1 MKRINSSL
9 IAGTAQ
15 FLKNPKAFI
24 LIPILLV
31 LLIAYDALYD
41 FTLRP
46 INTQLM
52 FHYNSF
58 TLHDGYDLFSHQSKC
73 EIPALSD
80 FPSSYK
86 VIKVVISGENTL
98 KFDFLREVH
107 EYEKNLPKHLTCVS
121 PLSALT
127 LPFDHNNLNSE
138 DNDKIDRYI
147 LRVLN
152 HDCKHSLV
160 KFFFNDLTKMN
171 HLIRQSKLLYMYILY
186 DPNQVDTN
194 NILPDFKRISYI
206 RYLNDE
212 VIAPEFANYYN
223 FIAGSRP
230 RLFFAI
236 STIKVL
242 QCLLVSAYIVY
253 VYLSISNSHKIRST
267 LGLVIGWVISVFMS
281 SLAAVGLVN
290 LFSSALYWPDVVGA
304 TNWISTGF
312 FLFIVMLFSSRNLF
326 RTINDLAGDS
336 TFGAPENIHK
346 RLIKFYL
353 GINNSIVNSQGVYY
367 LSRILRKYLFV
378 DRLANLIVPIPNT
391 SVILLI
397 NGVGSTLIFAFLV
410 TISGYLLKGNTWL
423 LYFLGAIDSYV
434 TFLTALL
441 IDHFLQLSFIVGIII
456 IDLNRIDL
464 TDLMNH
470 TNILD
475 EESSFLEINQI
486 SALLFGKK
494 NKANKDSWRYRL
506 GTFFLKVGQASLSSF
521 WGYLLPITFVVIF
534 LVIGILAKFI
544 IPNDLSR
551 DLIEQLNF
559 NSTKMLG
566 QTNNFLYYSELLA
579 VVIFIIAI
587 SELTFVCTYSK
598 RQRRHQDYST
608 VLIPTSTDMTI
619 SDLLIN
625 EKKKL
630 FECITLEG
638 TSKADILKLN
648 ANTKCPLLVSTDLNH
663 NVLVWIP
670 SKNSQSQEPIN
681 ISTIFGSHD
690 ANAKE
695 EEFWPINHI
704 ELSDNGF
711 FIVLINYN
719 RCRLKCFDRRS
730 NKFVWEVS
738 LTSELTD
745 KKRMNAVATFYRKKT
760 VAGFLARKLLL
771 KQQKSHMRRGSNVS
785 VMSSQISGNYPPPQL
800 ESSSEDQSNGSNL
813 VMTEKEKGLHRDEFC
828 MILESG
834 EMITISC
841 DTVKIK
847 VYNILRLLYEED
859 SAVKIISL
867 KLLKTARVND
877 RVVCNLSNDEIVVGT
892 AVNNVW
898 RFNKLE
904 LNMFFNTQPQ
914 VAYAPPL
921 MKRSGMASREKDSLI
936 MGTLERQKHQNAP
949 RRLSTV
955 SARSN
960 ARFPPINKSHI
971 VSIDFVGM
979 FVRVQ
984 NLQAELINITTGT
997 ILKVFHIGSFK
1008 PGSFRV
1014 AHSEPL
1020 HCKFCGCASVESISI
1035 LYEDFYDKTLIVHSY
1050 TIENK
1055 KSRSNICLR
1064 VERDPREVRCLGF
1077 DSVIE
1082 QQFWYEDVEKWDLTD
1097 MNVIIGIKKATE
1109 LPLEGAESK
1118 PVLEFTGTSN
1128 VEGLSTLR
1136 SRKKLPKS
1144 KISKKKNYDIKD
1156 MWQGFVITVNNGKLM
1171 NYNIPK
1177 SEADHDYSCTR
1188 PNFIMKYG
1196 YKAIAIAFG
1205 ASIKILYLGGDHLIE
1220 NDLYYSGTTS
1230 SLNQILRPG
1239 KDGKDQN
1246 NSLLFISKRR
1256 NIMEQKRM
1264 IRPIDV
1270 STTQDTK
1277 EHTEAIR

>member
-24 LIPILLV
+24 LVPILLV
-31 LLIAYDALYD
+31 LLAAYDALYD
-41 FTLRP
+41 LTLRP
-46 INTQLM
+46 INTQLL

-58 TLHDGYDLFSHQSKC
+58 KLHDGYDLFSHPSLC
-73 EIPALSD
+73 DVDPLPD

-86 VIKVVISGENTL
+86 LIKVVISGENTL
-98 KFDFLREVH
+98 KFDFLREVY
-107 EYEKNLPKHLTCVS
+107 EYEQKLSPNLTCVS
-121 PLSALT
+121 PLSALS
-127 LPFDHNNLNSE
+127 LPFDHENLHPE
-138 DNDKIDRYI
+138 DYENIDRYI

-152 HDCKHSLV
+152 HDCTHSLV
-160 KFFFNDLTKMN
+160 KFFFNDVVKMN
-171 HLIRQSKLLYMYILY
+171 HLIRQAEQLFLYIIY
-186 DPNQVDTN
+186 DPNRIDPKI
-194 NILPDFKRISYI
+194 ILPEFNRVSDIK
-206 RYLNDE
+206 YLNDE
-212 VIAPEFANYYN
+212 LIAPEFSKYYN
-223 FIAGSRP
+223 FIARSRP
-230 RLFFAI
+230 KLRFAI
-236 STIKVL
+236 VAIKVL
-242 QCLLVSAYIVY
+242 QCCLVLAYIIY
-253 VYLSISNSHKIRST
+253 VYLCISNSHKIRST
-267 LGLVIGWVISVFMS
+267 LGLVIGWVISVLMS
-281 SLAAVGLVN
+281 SLASVGVVN
-290 LFSSALYWPDVVGA
+290 LFSSSLYWPDVVGA

-312 FLFIVMLFSSRNLF
+312 FVFIVMLFSSRNLF

-397 NGVGSTLIFAFLV
+397 NSVGSTLFFAFLV
-410 TISGYLLKGNTWL
+410 AISGYLLKGNTWS
-423 LYFLGAIDSYV
+423 LYLQGAIDSYI
-434 TFLTALL
+434 TFLAALL
-441 IDHFLQLSFIVGIII
+441 IDHFLQLTFIVGIII

-470 TNILD
+470 ANILD

-486 SALLFGKK
+486 SAFLFGKK
-494 NKANKDSWRYRL
+494 NKASKDSWRHRL

-521 WGYLLPITFVVIF
+521 WGFILPITFVVIF
-534 LVIGILAKFI
+534 LAIGIVSRLI
-544 IPNDLSR
+544 IPTDLSLE
-551 DLIEQLNF
+551 LIEQLNF
-559 NSTKMLG
+559 NSTRMLG

-579 VVIFIIAI
+579 VIIFIIAI

-625 EKKKL
+625 EKKRL
-630 FECITLEG
+630 FECITLDGEAQ
-638 TSKADILKLN
+638 SDVLKLN

-663 NVLVWIP
+663 NVLVWVP
-670 SKNSQSQEPIN
+670 SRTPQRQEPIN
-681 ISTIFGSHD
+681 ISTVFGSHD

-738 LTSELTD
+738 LTSELTN

-785 VMSSQISGNYPPPQL
+785 ILSSQISGNYPPPQL
-800 ESSSEDQSNGSNL
+800 ESSSEDQSIGSNL

-859 SAVKIISL
+859 SNVKIISL

-898 RFNKLE
+898 RFNKLD
-904 LNMFFNTQPQ
+904 LNISFNTQPQ

-936 MGTLERQKHQNAP
+936 MGSLERQKHQVAP
-949 RRLSTV
+949 RRFSGV
-955 SARSN
+955 SEVRN
-960 ARFPPINKSHI
+960 AKFPPINKSHI

-984 NLQAELINITTGT
+984 NLQADLIDIMTGT

-1035 LYEDFYDKTLIVHSY
+1035 IYEDFYDKTLIVHSY

-1082 QQFWYEDVEKWDLTD
+1082 QQFWYEDVEKWELTD
-1097 MNVIIGIKKATE
+1097 MNVIMGIKKATE
-1109 LPLEGAESK
+1109 LPLEGSEKK
-1118 PVLEFTGTSN
+1118 PVMEFAGHSS
-1128 VEGLSTLR
+1128 VQGLSTLR
-1136 SRKKLPKS
+1136 SRKK
-1144 KISKKKNYDIKD
+1144 ISKTKTKKKRNIDIKD
-1156 MWQGFVITVNNGKLM
+1156 LWQGFVITVNNGKLM

-1177 SEADHDYSCTR
+1177 SEQTNHDFSCTR
-1188 PNFIMKYG
+1188 PNYIMKYG

-1205 ASIKILYLGGDHLIE
+1205 ATIKILYLGGDHLIE

-1239 KDGKDQN
+1239 IEGKDRN

-1256 NIMEQKRM
+1256 NILEQKRL
-1264 IRPIDV
+1264 IRPSEV
-1270 STTQDTK
+1270 SSSAQDTK
-1277 EHTEAIR
+1277 EHN

>member
-1 MKRINSSL
+1 
-9 IAGTAQ
+9 
-15 FLKNPKAFI
+15 
-24 LIPILLV
+24 
-31 LLIAYDALYD
+31 
-41 FTLRP
+41 
-46 INTQLM
+46 M

-58 TLHDGYDLFSHQSKC
+58 TLNNGYDL
-73 EIPALSD
+73 LSRPNLCDASPLPD
-80 FPSSYK
+80 FPSTYKLIK
-86 VIKVVISGENTL
+86 VIISGENTL
-98 KFDFLREVH
+98 KYDFLREVY
-107 EYEKNLPKHLTCVS
+107 EYEKQLSESFTCVS
-121 PLSALT
+121 PLSALA
-127 LPFDHNNLNSE
+127 LPLDHENLPKE
-138 DNDKIDRYI
+138 DFEKIDRYI

-152 HDCKHSLV
+152 HDCNRSLV
-160 KFFFNDLTKMN
+160 KFFFNNVIKMN
-171 HLIRQSKLLYMYILY
+171 HLIRQAEELFLYIIY
-186 DPNQVDTN
+186 DPNQVN
-194 NILPDFKRISYI
+194 PQNILPEYNRVSDV

-212 VIAPEFANYYN
+212 IIAPEFAKYYN
-223 FIAGSRP
+223 FIAGNRP
-230 RLFFAI
+230 RLNYAI
-236 STIKVL
+236 YSIKAL
-242 QCLLVSAYIVY
+242 QCLLLLAYIVY
-253 VYLSISNSHKIRST
+253 VYLCISNSHKIRST
-267 LGLVIGWVISVFMS
+267 LGLVIGWVISVFIS
-281 SLAAVGLVN
+281 SLASVGLVN
-290 LFSSALYWPDVVGA
+290 LFTSSLYWPDVVGA

-312 FLFIVMLFSSRNLF
+312 FVFIVMLFSSRNLF

-353 GINNSIVNSQGVYY
+353 GINNSIVNSQGVYH

-397 NGVGSTLIFAFLV
+397 NSVGSTFIFAFLV
-410 TISGYLLKGNTWL
+410 TISGYLLQGNTWS
-423 LYFLGAIDSYV
+423 LYLQGAIDSYI
-434 TFLTALL
+434 TFLAALL

-470 TNILD
+470 ANILD
-475 EESSFLEINQI
+475 EESSFLEVNQI
-486 SALLFGKK
+486 SAFLFGKK
-494 NKANKDSWRYRL
+494 RKASKTSWRYRL

-521 WGYLLPITFVVIF
+521 WGCVLPITFAVVF
-534 LVIGILAKFI
+534 LTIGIVAKLI

-551 DLIEQLNF
+551 ELIELLNF

-566 QTNNFLYYSELLA
+566 QTNNFLYYSELFA

-587 SELTFVCTYSK
+587 SELTFVLTYSK

-630 FECITLEG
+630 FECITLNG
-638 TSKADILKLN
+638 ASKADILKLN
-648 ANTKCPLLVSTDLNH
+648 ANTRCPLLVSTDINH
-663 NVLVWIP
+663 NVLVWTP
-670 SKNSQSQEPIN
+670 SRNSQDLEPID
-681 ISTIFGSHD
+681 ISTVFGSHD
-690 ANAKE
+690 VNAKVE
-695 EEFWPINHI
+695 EYWPINHI

-719 RCRLKCFDRRS
+719 RCRLKCYDRR
-730 NKFVWEVS
+730 KCEFVWEVS

-785 VMSSQISGNYPPPQL
+785 LMSSQISGNYPPPHP
-800 ESSSEDQSNGSNL
+800 ENSSEDQSSGSNL
-813 VMTEKEKGLHRDEFC
+813 VQTEKDKGLHRDEFC

-847 VYNILRLLYEED
+847 VYNILRLLYEEE
-859 SAVKIISL
+859 STVKIISL

-877 RVVCNLSNDEIVVGT
+877 RVVCNLSNDEIVIGT

-904 LNMFFNTQPQ
+904 LNINFNTQPQ

-921 MKRSGMASREKDSLI
+921 MKRSGMASPEKDSLI
-936 MGTLERQKHQNAP
+936 MGSLERQKHQSAP
-949 RRLSTV
+949 RRLSTA
-955 SARSN
+955 STKSN
-960 ARFPPINKSHI
+960 AKFPPINKSHI

-984 NLQAELINITTGT
+984 NLHAELIDIMTGT

-1082 QQFWYEDVEKWDLTD
+1082 QQYWYEDVEKWELTD
-1097 MNVIIGIKKATE
+1097 MNVIMGIKKATE
-1109 LPLEGAESK
+1109 LPLEGIEKKS
-1118 PVLEFTGTSN
+1118 VLEFTSSST
-1128 VEGLSTLR
+1128 VQGLSTLR
-1136 SRKKLPKS
+1136 SRKKLPKTKG
-1144 KISKKKNYDIKD
+1144 KIKKNIDIKD
-1156 MWQGFVITVNNGKLM
+1156 LWQGFVITVNNGKLL
-1171 NYNIPK
+1171 NYNIPN
-1177 SEADHDYSCTR
+1177 SDEPHHDFSCAR

-1205 ASIKILYLGGDHLIE
+1205 ATVKILYLGGDHLIE

-1239 KDGKDQN
+1239 NDAKDKN
-1246 NSLLFISKRR
+1246 KNLLFISKRR
-1256 NIMEQKRM
+1256 NILEQKRM
-1264 IRPIDV
+1264 IRP
-1270 STTQDTK
+1270 
-1277 EHTEAIR
+1277 TEATST